1 MVGAAGQCVEVGL
14 SGPTWAE
21 GLGGRLEIG
30 RGGPKNFISLGI
42 RHGNARFHTSS
53 PKTAMFSQAPPAE
66 SAAHT
71 SSPNTEIFK
80 ASTLK
85 RNVNSCSLRVL
96 CVTALGVTS
105 NAPVFKACCVS
116 NL

>member
-1 MVGAAGQCVEVGL
+1 MGE
-14 SGPTWAE
+14 
-21 GLGGRLEIG
+21 
-30 RGGPKNFISLGI
+30 PKNFISLGV
-42 RHGNARFHTSS
+42 RHGNARFSTSS
-53 PKTAMFSQAPPAE
+53 QKTAMFSQVPPAE
-66 SAAHT
+66 FAAHT

-80 ASTLK
+80 ASMLK
-85 RNVNSCSLRVL
+85 RNVNSCSLKVL